1 MLKTNSKQA
10 RVNLHSYIMNCWNL
24 EPEDQGRSWPETQE
38 SIKEAFYYQAYS
50 SDYERKQNRQEAFK
64 NWLAGLPKGLGDYH
78 LCQAVQDLG
87 DILQETQAERERYT
101 EAQAS
106 DKLGSLIYREVMQ

>member
-10 RVNLHSYIMNCWNL
+10 KINLHSYIMDSWNI

-38 SIKEAFYYQAYS
+38 SIREAFYIEAYNS
-50 SDYERKQNRQEAFK
+50 EYERKQNRQEAFK
-64 NWLAGLPKGLGDYH
+64 IWLSGLPKGLGDYH

-87 DILQETQAERERYT
+87 DILEETQAERERYT
-101 EAQAS
+101 EEQAS
-106 DKLGSLIYREVMQ
+106 NKLGCLIYREVMQ